1 VERISY
7 LKARCAVASNQ
18 MNSKDF
24 KNTRPAWRA
33 ILSIRH
39 ARRSLA
45 GRMMLV
51 MLVTTTIALVSAGA
65 AMMYTDV
72 RDHRAAW
79 AEDLRTEAGILALS
93 VTPALQ
99 FDDLQQAQ
107 QSLNALQARESI
119 HAAALYNTDGTQFA
133 QYMRTG
139 QPPPPPAM
147 PRLLP
152 GDGVHVDGER
162 VLVMKPVSSGG
173 ELLGTIYLRAQYDVK
188 GRIMAYTKV
197 LGAVMI
203 IGLIAAM
210 LAAGWLHRV
219 VTRPMEA
226 MATVA
231 QTIVEKRDYSFR
243 AQKMTDDEVGVV
255 IDAFNKMLDEVQSH
269 ARALETSEKL
279 YRAIGESINYGV
291 WVTDAEGRAIYI
303 SDSLLRLVGLTMQQ
317 AADDGW
323 GSVLHPDD
331 IEETMTAWKECART
345 GSNWYREHRMLGVDG
360 KYHSILA
367 QGLPIRDSA
376 GRIQRWA
383 GINLDISRLKNTE
396 RALLEA
402 DRRKD
407 EFLATLAHELR
418 NPLAP
423 IRNAVR
429 ILDSDAA
436 DERQRKWGREV
447 IARQVQRMALLLDDL
462 LDVSRITRGQLE
474 LKKDYVDLK
483 SVVGIAVETARP
495 LLDSKQHQLT
505 VTLPAGN
512 VKLEADPLRLSQVIG
527 NLLTNAAKYTDPEG
541 HITLHARI
549 ENTELV
555 ISIRDTGIGLTPES
569 LPGLFTMFSQVN
581 SAIDRAEGGLGIGLA
596 LVKGLVSLHG
606 GRVEVRSEGLGRGS
620 EFIVHLP
627 HKVLAPSGAVGK
639 DEESGAANA
648 NVVRRGRVLVADDN
662 RDAAESLALVLRF
675 SGYEVSIAFGGVE
688 ALETAARE
696 RPRAAL
702 IDIGM
707 PGMSGHE
714 VARRMRLEAWG
725 RNAVLIALTGWGQ
738 EQDKQAAKAAGFDEH
753 LTKPVDPE
761 DVERILDRLL
771 GDAPDEAGTG
781 GVADSARNA

>member
-1 VERISY
+1 
-7 LKARCAVASNQ
+7 

-24 KNTRPAWRA
+24 KEGRRPWRA
-33 ILSIRH
+33 IFSMRD

-45 GRMMLV
+45 GKLMLV
-51 MLVTTTIALVSAGA
+51 MLVTTTIALASAGA
-65 AMMYTDV
+65 AMVYIDL
-72 RDHRAAW
+72 RDNRAAW

-93 VTPALQ
+93 VTTALQ
-99 FDDLQQAQ
+99 FNDHDYAQ
-107 QSLNALQARESI
+107 RSLNALQARESI
-119 HAAALYNTDGTQFA
+119 HAAALYAADGSRFAEYTQP
-133 QYMRTG
+133 G
-139 QPPPPPAM
+139 QPPPPERRPQQI
-147 PRLLP
+147 P
-152 GDGVHVDGER
+152 GNGVHVDGER
-162 VLVMKPVSSGG
+162 VLVTKPVSHGG
-173 ELLGTIYLRAQYDVK
+173 EVLGTIDLRAEYDVM
-188 GRIMAYTKV
+188 GRVSAYLKV
-197 LGAVMI
+197 LGAVMV
-203 IGLIAAM
+203 IGLIAAL
-210 LAAGWLHRV
+210 LAATWLHRV
-219 VTRPMEA
+219 VSRPMES
-226 MATVA
+226 MAVVA
-231 QTIVEKRDYSFR
+231 RAIVEQRDYSFR
-243 AQKMTDDEVGVV
+243 AEKMTDDEIGVV

-291 WVTDAEGRAIYI
+291 WVCDADGRNIYT
-303 SDSLLRLVGLTMQQ
+303 SDSLLRLVGQTQEQ
-317 AADDGW
+317 ASNFGW
-323 GSVLHPDD
+323 GDILHPDD
-331 IEETMTAWKECART
+331 LEETLSAWKECAHT
-345 GSNWYREHRMLGVDG
+345 GTNWYREHRMLGVDG
-360 KYHSILA
+360 KYHAILA

-376 GRIQRWA
+376 GHVQRWA

-436 DERQRKWGREV
+436 DDRQRKWGREV
-447 IARQVQRMALLLDDL
+447 IARQVQRMSLLLDDL

-483 SVVGIAVETARP
+483 AVVSIAVETARP

-505 VTLPAGN
+505 VNLPAGN
-512 VKLEADPLRLSQVIG
+512 VKLEADPLRLSQVLG

-541 HITLHARI
+541 KIGLHARI
-549 ENTELV
+549 ENAELV
-555 ISIRDTGIGLTPES
+555 ISIRDNGIGLTAES

-596 LVKGLVSLHG
+596 LVKGLVALHG

-627 HKVLAPSGAVGK
+627 HKVLAPANAVASE
-639 DEESGAANA
+639 DDSGAANA
-648 NVVRRGRVLVADDN
+648 SVVRRGRILVADDN

-675 SGYEVSIAFGGVE
+675 SGYEVSIAFGGAE
-688 ALETAARE
+688 ALEIASRE
-696 RPRAAL
+696 RPRAAI

-753 LTKPVDPE
+753 LTKPVDPD
-761 DVERILDRLL
+761 DVERVLDDLL
-771 GDAPDEAGTG
+771 GDAADEPGAG
-781 GVADSARNA
+781 GVADSLRNA

>member
-1 VERISY
+1 
-7 LKARCAVASNQ
+7 

-24 KNTRPAWRA
+24 KRSRLPWRA
-33 ILSIRH
+33 ILSIRN

-51 MLVTTTIALVSAGA
+51 MLVTTVVALGSAGA

-72 RDHRAAW
+72 RDNRAAW

-99 FDDLQQAQ
+99 FNDVQQAQ

-119 HAAALYNTDGTQFA
+119 HAAALYLADGTRFA
-133 QYMRTG
+133 QYTRPD
-139 QPPPPPAM
+139 QPPPPPEM

-152 GDGVHVDGER
+152 GDGAHIDGER

-173 ELLGTIYLRAQYDVK
+173 ELLGTIYLRAWYDVE
-188 GRIMAYTKV
+188 GRISAYFKV
-197 LGAVMI
+197 LGVVLI

-210 LAAGWLHRV
+210 LAASWLHRV
-219 VTRPMEA
+219 VTRPMES

-231 QTIVEKRDYSFR
+231 QSIVEKRDYSFR
-243 AQKMTDDEVGVV
+243 AEKMTDDEIGVV
-255 IDAFNKMLDEVQSH
+255 IDAFNKMLDEVQAH

-291 WVTDAEGRAIYI
+291 WVADAEGRNIYT
-303 SDSLLRLVGLTMQQ
+303 SDSLLRLVGLTQEQ
-317 AADDGW
+317 ASSFGW
-323 GSVLHPDD
+323 SHILHPDD
-331 IEETMTAWKECART
+331 LEETMAAWKECARVGT
-345 GSNWYREHRMLGVDG
+345 NWYREHRMLGVDG

-367 QGLPIRDSA
+367 QGLPIRDAA

-447 IARQVQRMALLLDDL
+447 IARQVQRMSLLLDDL

-483 SVVGIAVETARP
+483 SVIGIAVETARP
-495 LLDSKQHQLT
+495 LFDSKQHQLT
-505 VTLPAGN
+505 VNLPPGT

-541 HITLHARI
+541 HIALHARI
-549 ENTELV
+549 ENAELV
-555 ISIRDTGIGLTPES
+555 ISIRDDGIGLTPES

-596 LVKGLVSLHG
+596 LVKGLVALHG

-620 EFIVHLP
+620 EFIIHLP
-627 HKVLAPSGAVGK
+627 HKVLAPATAMIG
-639 DEESGAANA
+639 DENKGAANA
-648 NVVRRGRVLVADDN
+648 SVVRRGHILVADDN

-688 ALETAARE
+688 ALETASRE
-696 RPRAAL
+696 RPRAAI

-753 LTKPVDPE
+753 LTKPVDP
-761 DVERILDRLL
+761 DAVERILDRLL
-771 GDAPDEAGTG
+771 GSDPDETGTG

>member
-1 VERISY
+1 
-7 LKARCAVASNQ
+7 
-18 MNSKDF
+18 M
-24 KNTRPAWRA
+24 
-33 ILSIRH
+33 LSIGN
-39 ARRSLA
+39 ARRSVA
-45 GRMMLV
+45 GKLMVV
-51 MLVTTTIALVSAGA
+51 MLVTTAIALTSAGA
-65 AMMYTDV
+65 ALLYTDL
-72 RDHRAAW
+72 RDNRAAW
-79 AEDLRTEAGILALS
+79 AEDLRTEASILALG
-93 VTPALQ
+93 VMPALS
-99 FDDLQQAQ
+99 FNDREYAQ
-107 QSLNALQARESI
+107 RSLNALQARESI
-119 HAAALYNTDGTQFA
+119 YAAALYAADGSLFA
-133 QYMRTG
+133 HYARAD
-139 QPPPPPAM
+139 QPAPPAIL
-147 PRLLP
+147 PRAPNKSGLHI
-152 GDGVHVDGER
+152 DGGR
-162 VLVMKPVSSGG
+162 VLVMKPVIQGG
-173 ELLGTIYLRAQYDVK
+173 EILGTIYLRAQYDVQ
-188 GRIMAYTKV
+188 GRVQAYLNV

-203 IGLIAAM
+203 IGLIAAL
-210 LAAGWLHRV
+210 LASSWLHRV
-219 VTRPMEA
+219 VTRPMES
-226 MATVA
+226 MAKVA
-231 QTIVEKRDYSFR
+231 QAIIEKRDYSFR
-243 AQKMTDDEVGVV
+243 AEKMTDDEVGVV
-255 IDAFNKMLDEVQSH
+255 IDAFNKMLDEVQTH

-291 WVTDAEGRAIYI
+291 WVTDADGRCIYA
-303 SDSLLRLVGLTMQQ
+303 SDSFLRLIGLTMKQ
-317 AADDGW
+317 AANDGW
-323 GSVLHPDD
+323 GSVLHPGD

-345 GSNWYREHRMLGVDG
+345 GNTWYREHRMMGVDG

-367 QGLPIRDSA
+367 QGVPIRDEA

-447 IARQVQRMALLLDDL
+447 IARQVQRMSLLLDDL

-483 SVVGIAVETARP
+483 SVIGIAVETARP
-495 LLDSKQHQLT
+495 LLDAKQHKLA
-505 VTLPAGN
+505 VSLPPEN
-512 VKLEADPLRLSQVIG
+512 IKLEADPLRLSQVIG

-541 HITLHARI
+541 SIKLSARI
-549 ENTELV
+549 ENGELV
-555 ISIRDTGIGLTPES
+555 IGIRDNGIGLTQES

-596 LVKGLVSLHG
+596 LVKGLVALHG

-627 HKVLAPSGAVGK
+627 HRMLAPSGALAR
-639 DEESGAANA
+639 EEDTGAANA
-648 NVVRRGRVLVADDN
+648 SVVRRGRIMVADDN

-675 SGYEVSIAFGGVE
+675 SGYEVSIAFSGTE
-688 ALETAARE
+688 ALEIAQRD
-696 RPRAAL
+696 RPRAAI

-753 LTKPVDPE
+753 LTKPVDPD
-761 DVERILDRLL
+761 DVERVLDELL
-771 GDAPDEAGTG
+771 AGTPERSGAGDAPD
-781 GVADSARNA
+781 SALKA